1 MFYGMQYSVPSKRLM
16 ELENGMH
23 SQGVIIM
30 FQTFQLCHVFQSL
43 VEIYYLFSDIQSI
56 CFVNY

>member
-1 MFYGMQYSVPSKRLM
+1 MQYSVPSKRLM

-30 FQTFQLCHVFQSL
+30 FQTFQPCHVFQSL
-43 VEIYYLFSDIQSI
+43 VEIYYLFSDVQSI

>member
-30 FQTFQLCHVFQSL
+30 FQTFQPCHVFQSL
-43 VEIYYLFSDIQSI
+43 VEIYYLFSDVQSI